1 MDLLVKYGIVPNNS
15 KLYEMAFTHRSYG
28 VNNDLNYDYERLEFL
43 GDSILNML
51 VSEYLYK
58 KYVNKG
64 EGELT
69 KLRSNYVCE
78 AALIYYSK
86 ILNLDKNIQV
96 YSDEEMKFSK
106 NEILSINADVFES
119 VLGAIYL
126 DQGIEK
132 TREFLKKTVFQYI
145 DRKIIFFNDYKSKI
159 KEYGDANEISVEYKL
174 IEEFGYPHD
183 KTFIMEISVDGEKI
197 GKGIGKS
204 KKEAEQLAAQKAINK
219 LDID

>member
-1 MDLLVKYGIVPNNS
+1 MNLLEKYGIVPNNS
-15 KLYEMAFTHRSYG
+15 KLYEMAFTHKSYG

-43 GDSILNML
+43 GDSILSML

-58 KYVNKG
+58 KYAKKG
-64 EGELT
+64 EGKLT

-86 ILNLDKNIQV
+86 ILNLDKDIQV
-96 YSDEEMKFSK
+96 YSDEEMKITK
-106 NEILSINADVFES
+106 NEVLSINADVFES
-119 VLGAIYL
+119 ILGAIYL

-132 TREFLKKTVFQYI
+132 TREFLKKTVFNYI
-145 DRKIIFFNDYKSKI
+145 DKETIFFNDYKSKI
-159 KEYGDANEISVEYKL
+159 KEYGDAKEVSIEYKL

-183 KTFIMEISVDGEKI
+183 KTFIMEIYVDGKKI

-219 LDID
+219 LNIE

>member
-1 MDLLVKYGIVPNNS
+1 MDLLLKYDIIPNDS
-15 KLYEMAFTHRSYG
+15 KLYEVAFTHRSYG

-43 GDSILNML
+43 GDSILSML

-58 KYVNKG
+58 KYADKG
-64 EGELT
+64 EGKLT

-86 ILNLDKNIQV
+86 ILNLDKNIKV

-119 VLGAIYL
+119 LLGAIYL

-132 TREFLKKTVFQYI
+132 TREFLKKTIFQYI
-145 DRKIIFFNDYKSKI
+145 DRDIIFFHDYKSRI
-159 KEYGDANEISVEYKL
+159 KEYGDANEIPVEYKL
-174 IEEFGYPHD
+174 IEEFGFPHD
-183 KTFIMEISVDGEKI
+183 KTFIIEISVDGEKI

-204 KKEAEQLAAQKAINK
+204 KKEAEQLAAQKAITK
-219 LDID
+219 LIIN

>member
-1 MDLLVKYGIVPNNS
+1 MNLLEKYGIVPNNS
-15 KLYEMAFTHRSYG
+15 KLYEMAFIHKSYG
-28 VNNDLNYDYERLEFL
+28 VNNDLDYNYERLEFL
-43 GDSILNML
+43 GDSILSML

-58 KYVNKG
+58 KYPNKG
-64 EGELT
+64 EGKLT

-96 YSDEEMKFSK
+96 YSDEEMKISK
-106 NEILSINADVFES
+106 NEVLSINADVFES
-119 VLGAIYL
+119 ILGAIYL

-132 TREFLKKTVFQYI
+132 TRNFLEKTVFQYI
-145 DRKIIFFNDYKSKI
+145 DRETIFFNDYKSRI
-159 KEYGDANEISVEYKL
+159 KEYGDANEITIEYKL

-183 KTFIMEISVDGEKI
+183 KTFIMEIHVGGKKI

-219 LDID
+219 LNIN

>member
-1 MDLLVKYGIVPNNS
+1 MDLLVKYGIVPINS
-15 KLYEMAFTHRSYG
+15 KLYEMAFTHKSYG
-28 VNNDLNYDYERLEFL
+28 VNNDLSYDYERLEFL
-43 GDSILNML
+43 GDSILSML

-58 KYVNKG
+58 KYENKG

-69 KLRSNYVCE
+69 KLRSNFVCE

-86 ILNLDKNIQV
+86 ILNLDKNIHV

-119 VLGAIYL
+119 ILGAIYL

-132 TREFLKKTVFQYI
+132 TREFLKKTVFRYI
-145 DRKIIFFNDYKSKI
+145 DREIVFFNDYKSKI
-159 KEYGDANEISVEYKL
+159 KEYGDANEVSVEYKL

-183 KTFIMEISVDGEKI
+183 KTFIMEINVDGEKI

-219 LDID
+219 LDIN